1 MLISAFLDWLH
12 QHGSMLRTKLE
23 PRLKNIRVFTK
34 SGLYDLRG
42 EIVTKNTRLFIG
54 RCRNI
59 DCAAVKNSQY

>member
-1 MLISAFLDWLH
+1 MLISAFLDWFH
-12 QHGSMLRTKLE
+12 QHGSMLRTKLGAKAE
-23 PRLKNIRVFTK
+23 KYPCLTK